1 MVFLYYIDRVLL
13 LFTVA
18 AKCYF
23 IENAFNLIPNVQVSM
38 DWFQTKSI
46 PDNQLADRILSTEAT
61 LPSMG
66 CTLSVL

>member
-38 DWFQTKSI
+38 EGGQGK
-46 PDNQLADRILSTEAT
+46 R
-61 LPSMG
+61 
-66 CTLSVL
+66 SVSEVIFGIDIESRSLGKE